1 MTRDEMVK
9 VLMVIN
15 EYWNIDIPD
24 LTIKTNAWMHLL
36 GKYDYRDV
44 LAAVDEYMLTAEHKE
59 WAPNQGKLIEIIER
73 KNEPMINA
81 QAYVVSSTPALE
93 DRQMYKP
100 MPDHIRRQVESLKRE
115 WGIYDD

>member
-36 GKYDYRDV
+36 GEYDYQDT
-44 LAAVDEYMLTAEHKE
+44 LKAVDEYMLTAERKE
-59 WAPNQGKLIEIIER
+59 YAPNQGQLIEIMEKR
-73 KNEPMINA
+73 PMINA
-81 QAYVVSSTPALE
+81 QAYRIEQKKEVPGAC
-93 DRQMYKP
+93 P
-100 MPDHIRRQVESLKRE
+100 MPEHARVQFEDLKRS
-115 WGIYDD
+115 WGL

>member
-24 LTIKTNAWMHLL
+24 LTIKTNAWIHLL
-36 GKYDYRDV
+36 GKYDYCDV

-59 WAPNQGKLIEIIER
+59 WAPNQGQLIEIMEKR
-73 KNEPMINA
+73 PMINA
-81 QAYVVSSTPALE
+81 QAYQIEQRKEVPGA
-93 DRQMYKP
+93 RP
-100 MPDHIRRQVESLKRE
+100 MPEHVKAQFEDLKRS
-115 WGIYDD
+115 WGYAD